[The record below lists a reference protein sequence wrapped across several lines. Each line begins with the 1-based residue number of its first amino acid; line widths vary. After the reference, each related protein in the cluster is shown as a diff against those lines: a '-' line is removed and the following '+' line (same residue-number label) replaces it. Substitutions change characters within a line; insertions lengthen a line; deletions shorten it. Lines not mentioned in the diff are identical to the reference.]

1 MRIGDISTR
10 EVIQCSRGE
19 LTLLGRVISRER
31 FQEGQ
36 QPG

>member
-10 EVIQCSRGE
+10 EVIQCSRGTTALE
-19 LTLLGRVISRER
+19 LA
-31 FQEGQ
+31 Q